1 MIKMII
7 GRVYGSV
14 VSTHKLESLVGSKF
28 MLVQCIENN
37 KLVDKYLVAV
47 DGVGAGMGEDVI
59 IAEGSA
65 ARMGMKNHEA
75 PVDALIVGILDEKQ
89 C

>member
-1 MIKMII
+1 MIL

-14 VSTHKLESLVGSKF
+14 VSTHKLESLIGSKF

-37 KLVDKYLVAV
+37 QLVDKFLVAV
-47 DGVGAGMGEDVI
+47 DGVGAGIGEDVI
-59 IAEGSA
+59 ITQGSS
-65 ARMGMKNHEA
+65 ARKGMRNPEA

-89 C
+89 V

>member
-1 MIKMII
+1 MIL

-37 KLVDKYLVAV
+37 QLVDKYLVAV
-47 DGVGAGMGEDVI
+47 DGVGAGIGEDVI
-59 IAEGSA
+59 ITEGSS
-65 ARMGMKNHEA
+65 ARMGMRNLNA
-75 PVDALIVGILDEKQ
+75 PVDALIVGILDKKQ
-89 C
+89 AWN

>member
-1 MIKMII
+1 MIL

-28 MLVQCIENN
+28 MLVQCIEHNQ
-37 KLVDKYLVAV
+37 LVDKYLVAV
-47 DGVGAGMGEDVI
+47 DGVGAGIGEDVI
-59 IAEGSA
+59 IAQGSS
-65 ARMGMKNHEA
+65 ARKGMRNPDA

-89 C
+89 L

>member
-1 MIKMII
+1 MIL

-14 VSTHKLESLVGSKF
+14 VSTHKLEPLVGSKF

-37 KLVDKYLVAV
+37 RLVDKFLVAV
-47 DGVGAGMGEDVI
+47 DGVGAGIGEDVI
-59 IAEGSA
+59 IVQGSS
-65 ARMGMKNHEA
+65 ARKGMRNPEA

-89 C
+89 V

>member
-1 MIKMII
+1 MIL

-37 KLVDKYLVAV
+37 QLVDKFLVAI
-47 DGVGAGMGEDVI
+47 DGVGAGIGEDVI
-59 IAEGSA
+59 IVQGSG
-65 ARMGMKNHEA
+65 ARMGMKDQNA

-89 C
+89 V

>member
-1 MIKMII
+1 MII

-14 VSTHKLESLVGSKF
+14 VSTHKLDGLVGYKF

-37 KLVDKYLVAV
+37 KLVDKFLVAV

-59 IAEGSA
+59 ITTGSS
-65 ARMGMKNHEA
+65 ARKALGKDEV
-75 PVDALIVGILDEKQ
+75 PVDAVIVGILDEKQ

>member
-1 MIKMII
+1 MIL

-14 VSTHKLESLVGSKF
+14 VSTHKLEALVGSKF

-37 KLVDKYLVAV
+37 QLVDKFLVAI
-47 DGVGAGMGEDVI
+47 DGVGAGIGEDVI
-59 IAEGSA
+59 ITEGSS
-65 ARMGMKNHEA
+65 ARMGMKNPDA

-89 C
+89 VK

>member
-1 MIKMII
+1 MVL

-37 KLVDKYLVAV
+37 QLVDKFLVAV
-47 DGVGAGMGEDVI
+47 DGVGAGIGEDVI
-59 IAEGSA
+59 VAQGSS
-65 ARMGMKNHEA
+65 ARMGMRNTNA

>member
-1 MIKMII
+1 MIL

-14 VSTHKLESLVGSKF
+14 VSTHKLQSLVGSKF

-47 DGVGAGMGEDVI
+47 DGVGAGIGEDVI
-59 IAEGSA
+59 IAQGSS
-65 ARMGMKNHEA
+65 ARMGMGNHEA

-89 C
+89 V

>member
-1 MIKMII
+1 MLI

-14 VSTHKLESLVGSKF
+14 VSTHKLEGLVGYKF

-37 KLVDKYLVAV
+37 KLIDKFLVAV

-59 IAEGSA
+59 ITQGSS
-65 ARMGMKNHEA
+65 ARMALGKPDI
-75 PVDALIVGILDEKQ
+75 PVDSVIVGILDEKQ
-89 C
+89 A